1 MRVPIVIE
9 RTSRVPLQRQIYD
22 AWRAGVL
29 SGRFR
34 SGDRVPSTREVAD
47 ALGVSR
53 ATVTSAYEQLVA
65 EGYFDAARGAGT
77 FVSAEL
83 PDQQIRTPQRG
94 APAPDGPRARRG
106 EERDSPARPPRLS
119 EYGARLPPL
128 GGRVPTPRGNIDL
141 SRAGP
146 DLAHFPFAVWRRLLA
161 RHLRHPVHERRRTS
175 PTDGPDTAD
184 LFARA
189 EDPAGY
195 ERLRR
200 EVAAY
205 VARARAVHCDSS
217 QVVIVSG
224 SQQALDLCMRV
235 LVNSGD
241 EIAVEEPGYPGTRD
255 LAMAHGARIKMIR
268 IDAEGMRVGELGRRT
283 RLVCVTPSH
292 QFPTGTSMSL
302 RRRFELLHWVRTHG
316 AVIIEDDYD
325 SEYRYSGPPL
335 PALQGLAGAT
345 PVIYIGTFSNVM
357 YPGMRLG
364 YVIAPPEFV
373 DAIRRAKWLTDR
385 FTPLHEQAA
394 LADFIREGHLE
405 RHVRRMRRVYKG
417 RRDALTAALTRHFGG
432 TATVYGDAAGMH
444 LLVRFSTAQIVARS
458 QRQGVRLLSADAYY
472 SSGRSPNEFIFG
484 FSAIEERIL
493 IEGIRRLSQQ
503 TY

>member
-1 MRVPIVIE
+1 MRIPIVID
-9 RTSRVPLQRQIYD
+9 RKSRVPLQRQIYD
-22 AWRAGVL
+22 GLRAGVL
-29 SGRFR
+29 SGRLR

-65 EGYFDAARGAGT
+65 EGYFDGARGAGT
-77 FVSAEL
+77 FVTPEL
-83 PDQQIRTPQRG
+83 PDHQLRTSQGGAPSTTSARARGDEQRG
-94 APAPDGPRARRG
+94 P
-106 EERDSPARPPRLS
+106 SSRPPRLS

-128 GGRVPTPRGNIDL
+128 AHRVPTPRGNIDL

-161 RHLRHPVHERRRTS
+161 RHLRHPVHEHRRAS
-175 PTDGPDTAD
+175 PTDHSVTAD

-189 EDPAGY
+189 DDPAGY
-195 ERLRR
+195 EPLRR

-205 VARARAVHCDSS
+205 VARSRAVQCDPT

-235 LVNSGD
+235 LVNSG
-241 EIAVEEPGYPGTRD
+241 EEVAVEEPGYPGTRD
-255 LAMAHGARIKMIR
+255 LAIAHGARIITIR
-268 IDAEGMRVGELGRRT
+268 IDSDGMRVGELGRRT

-302 RRRFELLHWVRTHG
+302 RRRFELLQWARTHG
-316 AVIIEDDYD
+316 AVIVEDDYD

-335 PALQGLAGAT
+335 PALQGLAGVT
-345 PVIYIGTFSNVM
+345 PVIYVGTFSNVM

-364 YVIAPPEFV
+364 YVIAPAEFV

-394 LADFIREGHLE
+394 LSDFIHEGHLE

-432 TATVYGDAAGMH
+432 AATVHGDAAGMH
-444 LLVRFSTAQIVARS
+444 LLVRFATVDIAARAR
-458 QRQGVRLLSADAYY
+458 RQGIRLLSADPYY
-472 SSGRSPNEFIFG
+472 ASGRSPNEFIFG
-484 FSAIEERIL
+484 FSALGERTL
-493 IEGIRRLSQQ
+493 IDGVRRLAE
-503 TY
+503 